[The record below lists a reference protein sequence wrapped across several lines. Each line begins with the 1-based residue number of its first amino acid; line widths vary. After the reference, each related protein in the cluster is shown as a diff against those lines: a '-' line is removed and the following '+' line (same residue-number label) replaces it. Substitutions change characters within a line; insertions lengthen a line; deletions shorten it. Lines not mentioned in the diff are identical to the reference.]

1 MASSYINET
10 MYSYN
15 IDEHEQANM
24 FSFQGSIERTREDE
38 NVRRR
43 VTKWQRGD
51 NLYRMQQGVRLVRVG
66 GQSISTVAHR
76 LGLPERT
83 LRR

>member
-1 MASSYINET
+1 MTSNNINET
-10 MYSYN
+10 IYSYN
-15 IDEHEQANM
+15 IDEQANM
-24 FSFQGSIERTREDE
+24 FSFQGSIEAARAEE

-51 NLYRMQQGVRLVRVG
+51 NLYRMQQGVRMVRVG